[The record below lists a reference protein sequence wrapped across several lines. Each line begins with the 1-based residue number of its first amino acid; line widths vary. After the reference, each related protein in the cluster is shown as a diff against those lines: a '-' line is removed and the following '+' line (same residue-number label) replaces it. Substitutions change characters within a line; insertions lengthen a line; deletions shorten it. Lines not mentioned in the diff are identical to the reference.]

1 MISAYAI
8 SVIIPVYNTEK
19 YIKRCLDSV
28 VNQSFKNIEIV
39 IVDDCSPDNS
49 HSIIESYQ
57 KNDSRIKYIKHPH
70 NKGLLWARITGIR
83 NATGKYIL
91 HLDADDAI
99 SLTTCDE
106 LFALAEKNEAD
117 IVHFPVYHGPSPEK
131 MERYFSTR
139 KSSQLRGKQILT
151 EFLKKKIWWSS
162 GGKFLKRSTVI
173 KGLEFFTLP
182 KNIHINQ
189 CEDFILFFSVCCAA
203 KKFISDS
210 KHGRYFYYQN
220 DDSLTHNLFLSTE
233 RWEKVCHDFSYV
245 RRLSLSCSRAAGLDS
260 NEIDMLERLYA
271 TNFTWYIHQVATLP
285 NHIQPHYAAPLL
297 DIVHEGVAVDT
308 KGQEF
313 FSLLSSAIQ
322 LRKKNLPS
330 QIKNIAIFSHSMSS
344 GGAERVACLLAN
356 MFISIG
362 YNVIFITKTH
372 HQKQSYDINTNVNVH
387 IVNDDQFR
395 NQKLANTLKEYS
407 IDLCIFNDHWIEQNF
422 YDILTTQLCN
432 IYTVCIEHNMFFY
445 PLYTG
450 QLNLFSLRLAAYKNT
465 QALITLSHCQ
475 SLMWRAAGIP
485 QSIYIQNPLTF
496 TCSEHTR
503 GDLPAL
509 IFVGRICHTK
519 GIIDAL
525 HVLAEVKK
533 SVPSVHLFV
542 LGHFESH
549 EIKHT
554 VEETIHILGLTS
566 SVSVLGRVNN
576 VTDYYKKAR
585 ILIMPSAYEGAP
597 MVLFEAKAHA
607 VPAVLYSM
615 PYLSCASQADGCFMV
630 GKHDIRGMANIVTE
644 LLQNDALWARA
655 SENALKSLHDFD
667 NDIVLKKWTRLFHN
681 IESRIPIIDDISSE
695 KTDIENI
702 IMHEFNISM
711 NTYISMND
719 ITNSPKYL
727 RAIKKF
733 VDLTLRPGSRRRYY
747 CKIIFQYLYQIAKKI
762 YHIYKKHN

>member
-1 MISAYAI
+1 
-8 SVIIPVYNTEK
+8 
-19 YIKRCLDSV
+19 
-28 VNQSFKNIEIV
+28 
-39 IVDDCSPDNS
+39 
-49 HSIIESYQ
+49 
-57 KNDSRIKYIKHPH
+57 
-70 NKGLLWARITGIR
+70 
-83 NATGKYIL
+83 
-91 HLDADDAI
+91 
-99 SLTTCDE
+99 
-106 LFALAEKNEAD
+106 
-117 IVHFPVYHGPSPEK
+117 
-131 MERYFSTR
+131 
-139 KSSQLRGKQILT
+139 
-151 EFLKKKIWWSS
+151 
-162 GGKFLKRSTVI
+162 
-173 KGLEFFTLP
+173 
-182 KNIHINQ
+182 
-189 CEDFILFFSVCCAA
+189 
-203 KKFISDS
+203 
-210 KHGRYFYYQN
+210 
-220 DDSLTHNLFLSTE
+220 
-233 RWEKVCHDFSYV
+233 
-245 RRLSLSCSRAAGLDS
+245 
-260 NEIDMLERLYA
+260 
-271 TNFTWYIHQVATLP
+271 
-285 NHIQPHYAAPLL
+285 
-297 DIVHEGVAVDT
+297 
-308 KGQEF
+308 
-313 FSLLSSAIQ
+313 
-322 LRKKNLPS
+322 
-330 QIKNIAIFSHSMSS
+330 MSS
-344 GGAERVACLLAN
+344 GGAERVACLLAS

-387 IVNDDQFR
+387 IVNDEQFR
-395 NQKLANTLKEYS
+395 NQKLANILKEYS

-422 YDILTTQLCN
+422 YDILTAQLCN

-450 QLNLFSLRLAAYKNT
+450 QLNLFSLRLAAYKNA

-475 SLMWRAAGIP
+475 SLMWRAAGIT
-485 QSIYIQNPLTF
+485 QSICIQNPLTF
-496 TCSEHTR
+496 TCSEHTC

-733 VDLTLRPGSRRRYY
+733 VDFTLRPGSRRRYY

>member
-1 MISAYAI
+1 
-8 SVIIPVYNTEK
+8 
-19 YIKRCLDSV
+19 
-28 VNQSFKNIEIV
+28 
-39 IVDDCSPDNS
+39 
-49 HSIIESYQ
+49 
-57 KNDSRIKYIKHPH
+57 
-70 NKGLLWARITGIR
+70 
-83 NATGKYIL
+83 
-91 HLDADDAI
+91 
-99 SLTTCDE
+99 
-106 LFALAEKNEAD
+106 
-117 IVHFPVYHGPSPEK
+117 
-131 MERYFSTR
+131 
-139 KSSQLRGKQILT
+139 
-151 EFLKKKIWWSS
+151 
-162 GGKFLKRSTVI
+162 
-173 KGLEFFTLP
+173 
-182 KNIHINQ
+182 
-189 CEDFILFFSVCCAA
+189 
-203 KKFISDS
+203 
-210 KHGRYFYYQN
+210 
-220 DDSLTHNLFLSTE
+220 
-233 RWEKVCHDFSYV
+233 
-245 RRLSLSCSRAAGLDS
+245 
-260 NEIDMLERLYA
+260 MLERLYA

-322 LRKKNLPS
+322 LRKRNLPS

-344 GGAERVACLLAN
+344 GGAERVACLLAS

-387 IVNDDQFR
+387 ILNDEQFR
-395 NQKLANTLKEYS
+395 NQKLANILKEYS

-422 YDILTTQLCN
+422 YDILTAQLCN

-450 QLNLFSLRLAAYKNT
+450 QLNLFSLRLAAYKNA

-475 SLMWRAAGIP
+475 SLMWRAAGIT

-733 VDLTLRPGSRRRYY
+733 VDFTLRPGSRRRYY